1 VDDSTQSAKIKL
13 ERSIAAKHDIKAGNI
28 IFESDIIMLSPG
40 DGLKWK
46 DRDLIV
52 GKIAKSDIDEH
63 QIIYS
68 NLLENA

>member
-1 VDDSTQSAKIKL
+1 MHHRRNQGLFARLFGWTFDPKPTNKIK
-13 ERSIAAKHDIKAGNI
+13 KAVVVVGPHTSNWD
-28 IFESDIIMLSPG
+28 F
-40 DGLKWK
+40 
-46 DRDLIV
+46 IV